1 MDRMLREERLYING
15 MVKKIRATGCNVLL
29 VQKSILRDAVTD
41 LSLHYL
47 AKAKILVIKDVERD
61 DIEFIS
67 KTLNCLPIAN
77 IEHFRSDKLGQADLV
92 EEVSVGSGR
101 VLENL
106 SLSCAFVYSKRM
118 HDQEFLGLELYV
130 LRTRL

>member
-1 MDRMLREERLYING
+1 MDRILKEERNYILG
-15 MVKKIRATGCNVLL
+15 MIKKIRATGCNVLL

-47 AKAKILVIKDVERD
+47 AKAKILVIKDVERE

-77 IEHFRSDKLGQADLV
+77 IEHFRAEKLGHADLV
-92 EEVSVGSGR
+92 EEVPVGNGR
-101 VLENL
+101 VSLIPHLYFLCDIPGLIL
-106 SLSCAFVYSKRM
+106 SLSSASLLSTVSS
-118 HDQEFLGLELYV
+118 
-130 LRTRL
+130 